1 MFWYQISTHNYWC
14 ITTFHCKVTSFPH
27 FLRSPICKIT
37 PYKELS
43 WNFNLFRIAC
53 VSCPTLYAKLVQL
66 KPADCKT
73 VLLEYDRKFEILYGN
88 DFVYYDYTKPRELPE
103 KISETYFDIVVAD
116 PPYLSEECL
125 KKVSETVKFLTRGKI
140 LLCTGRFK

>member
-1 MFWYQISTHNYWC
+1 M
-14 ITTFHCKVTSFPH
+14 
-27 FLRSPICKIT
+27 
-37 PYKELS
+37 
-43 WNFNLFRIAC
+43 
-53 VSCPTLYAKLVQL
+53 
-66 KPADCKT
+66 
-73 VLLEYDRKFEILYGN
+73 LLEYDRKFEILYGN